1 MNNDLI
7 SRKALL
13 EAYDKAHQGPPG
25 GARKLIEEAPDGI
38 IGEFKR
44 AEVFFLPCK
53 VGDLVYAMWSVPT
66 NCKYIIYCAEVKEIR
81 IAMRNFRVTTTYILE
96 PIDYRGRRE
105 EYRDDDF
112 GKLVFLTREKAEEAL
127 AKMDGGKDE
136 R

>member
-13 EAYDKAHQGPPG
+13 EAYDKAHKGPPG
-25 GARKLIEEAPDGI
+25 GARKLMEDAPGGI

-81 IAMRNFRVTTTYILE
+81 IAMRNCRVTTTYILE

-127 AKMDGGKDE
+127 ANMDGGKE
-136 R
+136 K